1 MSFLQQLCSHSQ
13 LCLFA
18 ALFEG
23 LDTFA
28 LYLCDWP
35 IIKIVKLFVLEH
47 KLSPELVDHTD
58 GWVSFDV
65 EANNLLEVAQ
75 KVEHIG
81 MVVDQI
87 TLDIESA
94 QVWQCLQLL
103 TVLCL
108 GDEVVRDVES
118 LDLSQALETL
128 HYFDLVVRQI
138 DRVEFGQG

>member
-1 MSFLQQLCSHSQ
+1 M
-13 LCLFA
+13 
-18 ALFEG
+18 
-23 LDTFA
+23 
-28 LYLCDWP
+28 
-35 IIKIVKLFVLEH
+35 
-47 KLSPELVDHTD
+47 
-58 GWVSFDV
+58 
-65 EANNLLEVAQ
+65 EVAQ

-128 HYFDLVVRQI
+128 HYLELVVRQV
-138 DRVEFGQG
+138 DRVGFGQGREVFNLGYRVLVDVPRNWCEWASKLTIS